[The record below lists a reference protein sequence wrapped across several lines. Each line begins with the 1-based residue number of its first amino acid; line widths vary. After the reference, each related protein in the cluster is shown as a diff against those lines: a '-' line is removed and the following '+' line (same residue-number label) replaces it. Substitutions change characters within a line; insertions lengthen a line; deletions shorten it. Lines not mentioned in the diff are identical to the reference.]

1 MEDYSILVRDYKEAF
16 ERTNNS
22 DVRLMYKVAR
32 NLYTAMNRH
41 YDYCVF
47 VGNIQQQ
54 FRICQIIDE
63 EVLGKLRNA
72 VISTPSIDLANDLT
86 ELIRK
91 FFALSARRILKN
103 FAFYI
108 EQYKTKR
115 VWDKTAETVAPVF
128 YYADRFVINKKFN
141 LMRVSLMP
149 SMGKSYIANLFVA
162 QACGNDPNVQILRI
176 TYSDTLCQKT
186 TNQTKAIITSKAYK
200 EIFPR
205 YQGVKKMFKSDTM
218 YQFCMIDNEDEYNL
232 NAVTRD
238 GQSTGLRAQV
248 LIIDDLLKDDSE
260 SYNVALHKKMVD
272 RYESTWSSRAD
283 GDGLKVL
290 LMGTMWANTDL
301 LNVMHDRAKE
311 EDDLIPSS
319 KFKYTEI
326 TKSGTSVFIGIP
338 ALDENDEST
347 CPLRYS
353 TESLKKKRKNM
364 TKFLWQ
370 AVYQQDPIAPEG
382 LSFEWSCLQQYNEF
396 PEVTYETVR
405 YASLDPARKGKNYVT
420 MPIFYKFGDL
430 FYLRDCLYQKKSMEE
445 LYDEIVDRIIVHRL
459 SHLVVENNTDTSLKY
474 VLEEKLKE
482 RKYFGC
488 VIVEKYSTANKE
500 QRIKDHQGYIRNN
513 IVYPAKGMYS
523 QATDLGKAMEAL
535 VSYSFDYPN
544 KFDDMPDAVAL
555 FVMEYIKQNSKP
567 LPVKAVNRRLMLGF

>member
-41 YDYCVF
+41 YDYCAF

-162 QACGNDPNVQILRI
+162 QACGNDPNIQILRI